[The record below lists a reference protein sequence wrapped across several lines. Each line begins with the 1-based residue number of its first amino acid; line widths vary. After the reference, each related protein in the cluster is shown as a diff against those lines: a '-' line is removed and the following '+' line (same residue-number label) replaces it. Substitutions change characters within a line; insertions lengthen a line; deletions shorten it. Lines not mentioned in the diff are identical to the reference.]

1 MSIPLSKQGKFAFQV
16 GKIVLFFS
24 MFMWV
29 PSPFLLTTIVYVP
42 IPFQQAFTLTSH
54 LCNKYIKITKKK
66 KKVHVA
72 KHSRNYKF

>member
-54 LCNKYIKITKKK
+54 LCNKYIKNNQEEKKSSSSK
-66 KKVHVA
+66 AQQKL
-72 KHSRNYKF
+72 